1 MKKLFYLLA
10 AGLIAL
16 SAAAPIDDLQQFEG
30 IFQKDD
36 NKEAYVQ
43 FSVKNGALTGKLLWD
58 EREYEMVRKSELE
71 FVSKNEEHPAKFI
84 KNESGEVV
92 KVILMH
98 RSEWTKVKDY
108 KPRKEVQLS
117 PEQLK
122 AFEGKYSFQRDKNL
136 YLQITV
142 KENSLILKQLWDGKE
157 IVLAAKDELSF
168 FGRGQHFPAEFTKNS
183 EGKIVQLTCFEE
195 DIWDKVE

>member
-1 MKKLFYLLA
+1 MKKLFSL
-10 AGLIAL
+10 L
-16 SAAAPIDDLQQFEG
+16 SAALILLSAATPVDDLQQFEG
-30 IFQKDD
+30 IFQKND
-36 NKEAYVQ
+36 NKDAYVQ
-43 FSVKNGALTGKLLWD
+43 FAVKNGVLTGKQLWD
-58 EREYEMVRKSELE
+58 GREYEMIRKSDLE

-92 KVILMH
+92 KVVIMH

-108 KPRKEVQLS
+108 KPQQAVQLS
-117 PEQLK
+117 PEQLI

-136 YLQITV
+136 HLQIIA

-157 IVLAAKDELSF
+157 IVLMAKGELSF
-168 FGRGQHFPAEFTKNS
+168 FGREQHFPAEFSKNS
-183 EGKIVQLTCFEE
+183 DGKVVQLTCFEK